1 MSCTASSGRKLAAGR
16 VHHHVGVAGQ
26 HRRRVLGGHH
36 PHWRDSTQLPGV
48 ATRFGI
54 AVHDKIDQL
63 QLRMVDHPTQG
74 DHTHGARTPNPHL
87 VHSKSPN
94 IRKNF
99 VTFWTDGRELTVA
112 TSMGTSTAKS
122 PPTGRV
128 MDVLATL
135 ADSPSG
141 RTSAELA
148 KICAISTSTCALVL
162 AELERRA
169 WVARRE
175 DRRYVLGSGLF
186 GLVHGL
192 RMHFPLLDRGRDAL
206 CFLHDT
212 LGAGCSM
219 SKIGGRYLT
228 TVDAVGHGTD
238 GEHAVGQRFPIDP
251 PFGLVAMAWR
261 DDDFVQAWL
270 HRVMPRL
277 TRTEIA
283 QHQRVL
289 ADIRARGYGA
299 WRFDD
304 THQSLHNRL
313 ADVLASLE
321 PTAQV
326 TRQLTTL
333 MTMVTLQSVTDVL
346 ETELASMEFVVL
358 PIFGQDGQPEY
369 QIEIHLARPAGLTL
383 AELEVALRHAQGL
396 LTDWAT

>member
-1 MSCTASSGRKLAAGR
+1 
-16 VHHHVGVAGQ
+16 VG
-26 HRRRVLGGHH
+26 
-36 PHWRDSTQLPGV
+36 
-48 ATRFGI
+48 
-54 AVHDKIDQL
+54 
-63 QLRMVDHPTQG
+63 
-74 DHTHGARTPNPHL
+74 
-87 VHSKSPN
+87 
-94 IRKNF
+94 
-99 VTFWTDGRELTVA
+99 
-112 TSMGTSTAKS
+112 TSMAASTAKS

-128 MDVLATL
+128 MDVLAAL
-135 ADSPSG
+135 ADSPHG

-148 KICAISTSTCALVL
+148 KTCGITTSTCALVL

-192 RMHFPLLDRGRDAL
+192 RTQFPLLDKGREAL
-206 CFLHDT
+206 RFLHDT

-219 SKIGGRYLT
+219 SRIGDRHLT

-261 DDDFVQAWL
+261 DEDFVQAWL

-277 TRTEIA
+277 TRSEIA
-283 QHQRVL
+283 QQQRVL
-289 ADIRARGYGA
+289 TDIRTRGYGA

-333 MTMVTLQSVTDVL
+333 MTMVTLKSVTAVI
-346 ETELASMEFVVL
+346 ETQLSSTEFVVL
-358 PIFGQDGQPEY
+358 PIFGPDGQPEY
-369 QIEIHLARPAGLTL
+369 QIEIHLGRSAGLTL
-383 AELEVALRHAQGL
+383 PALDAALRHAQGM
-396 LTDWAT
+396 LTAGVA